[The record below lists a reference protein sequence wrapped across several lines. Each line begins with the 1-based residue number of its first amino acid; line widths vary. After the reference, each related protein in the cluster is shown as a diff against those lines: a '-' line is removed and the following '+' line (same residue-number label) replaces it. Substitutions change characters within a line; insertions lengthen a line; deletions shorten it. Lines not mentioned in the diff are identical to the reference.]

1 MSQKTKVLLEL
12 PISLVN
18 KIRFISANRKATQ
31 HPNRTQKAV
40 IIELLQ
46 NGLVV
51 TDTTPTPPHEDT
63 TTTAPQAIKEIN
75 NTLPIF

>member
-1 MSQKTKVLLEL
+1 MQNKPLSLIVPIPLL
-12 PISLVN
+12 N
-18 KIRFISANRKATQ
+18 QIRNITTARKNTN